1 MDNKSVQMIAEK
13 TIDYAESIIRP
24 GKNLLEIR
32 RLLEEKM
39 FELGADSFWYYDI
52 GALVF
57 SGKETI
63 LSVSGKEYETSDRLI
78 DENDLI
84 TIDLSPQ
91 CKRVWGDYART
102 IVVENGKVIKSISDI
117 QNTELKKGLQ
127 FEKALHSFLINF
139 VNEDTTFEDVYFYIN
154 DLIEKNGYV
163 NLDFKG
169 NLGHSINRYKFQRT
183 YIEKNNKRKLS
194 SVKYFTFEPHIS
206 EKNSDYGFKREDIY
220 YLKNGKLSV
229 L

>member
-1 MDNKSVQMIAEK
+1 MIAK
-13 TIDYAESIIRP
+13 RTIAYAESLICP
-24 GKNLLEIR
+24 GKSLLEIR
-32 RLLEEKM
+32 QLCEQKM

-52 GALVF
+52 GAFIF
-57 SGKETI
+57 SGKETTI
-63 LSVSGKEYETSDRLI
+63 SVSGKEYKTSDRLI
-78 DENDLI
+78 KENDII

-91 CKRVWGDYART
+91 FKRVWGDYART
-102 IVVENGKVIKSISDI
+102 IVVENGKVIHSISDI
-117 QNTELKKGLQ
+117 QNTEWRRDLQ
-127 FEKALHSFLINF
+127 FEMNLHSSLMNF
-139 VNEDTTFEDVYFYIN
+139 VNENTTFEDVYFYIN

-169 NLGHSINRYKFQRT
+169 NLGHSINRYKFQRI

-194 SVKYFTFEPHIS
+194 TVKYFTFEPHIS

-220 YLKNGKLSV
+220 YFENGKLFV

>member
-1 MDNKSVQMIAEK
+1 MNNKSVQMIAK
-13 TIDYAESIIRP
+13 RTIAYAESLICP
-24 GKNLLEIR
+24 GKSLLEIR
-32 RLLEEKM
+32 QLCEQKM

-52 GALVF
+52 GAFIF
-57 SGKETI
+57 SGKETTI
-63 LSVSGKEYETSDRLI
+63 SVSGKEYKTSDRLI
-78 DENDLI
+78 KENDII

-91 CKRVWGDYART
+91 FKRVWGDYART
-102 IVVENGKVIKSISDI
+102 IVVENGKVIHSISDI
-117 QNTELKKGLQ
+117 QNTEWRRDLQ
-127 FEKALHSFLINF
+127 FEMNLHSSLMNF
-139 VNEDTTFEDVYFYIN
+139 VNENTTFEDVYFYIN

-169 NLGHSINRYKFQRT
+169 NLGHSINRYKFQRI

-194 SVKYFTFEPHIS
+194 TVKYFTFEPHIS

-220 YLKNGKLSV
+220 YFENGKLFV